1 MPQGVVSNMI
11 KMINKDTGQI
21 KTMNNSSS
29 IDIINNFAFVG
40 TDLIVSSTAIALRD
54 LMVIQ
59 DMGKN
64 FDKSKLLM
72 SASLYLNNSLMS
84 STPKEFLSEPK
95 KKLRTVNEAIGK
107 KVKIHT
113 ENYWNYNDVYKGTNF
128 AANLLAF

>member
-59 DMGKN
+59 DMGNN

-72 SASLYLNNSLMS
+72 SASLYLQNSLMS
-84 STPKEFLSEPK
+84 SAPKEFLSEPK
-95 KKLRTVNEAIGK
+95 KKLKTVNEAIGK

-113 ENYWNYNDVYKGTNF
+113 ENYWNYNDVYKGTNL